1 MDDKHSSGAYREE
14 EAPRRE
20 PQRRPRR
27 RKKKRPTV
35 LGVLLYLIFVI
46 GVSTLLA
53 GLGWVWANDVLAL
66 NKPAHTA
73 VITLSEDVFTEKE
86 VKVETE
92 DKDGNKTTEKQTVT
106 VADMGY
112 VAKQLKEQGIIEHEM
127 IFRLFSMVSN
137 AEQKLSPGTYELN
150 TDMDYR
156 AIITNMG
163 SRSSSRMTTSVTI
176 PEGYTLDQIFQ
187 LLEDKKVSTVAK
199 LNDQAANYDYA
210 FSFLQDIPLGDH
222 HRLEGYLFPDTYEF
236 YLGEDPKTVI
246 NKMLVNFDTRVTDEL
261 RKVITEDK
269 GMTIHD
275 VVIIASL
282 IEKETDG
289 SDQKKIASVI
299 YNRLNSNVTNGKLE
313 IDATVQYAL
322 PERKEKLSYEDLEID
337 SPYNTYKYAGL
348 PAGPIANPGMAAIR
362 AAIYPDSTKNYWYV
376 LGDDGVHHFFSSYD
390 SFVNFK
396 NGLSGS

>member
-1 MDDKHSSGAYREE
+1 MDEKHPSGPRRE

-20 PQRRPRR
+20 PARRPRSR
-27 RKKKRPTV
+27 RKKKGLTA

-66 NKPAHTA
+66 NKAAHTA
-73 VITLSEDVFTEKE
+73 VITLSEDMFSEKKIE
-86 VKVETE
+86 VETE
-92 DKDGNKTTEKQTVT
+92 DKEGRKTTETQTVM
-106 VADMGY
+106 VADIDY
-112 VAKQLKEQGIIEHEM
+112 VAGLLKEEGIIEYEM
-127 IFRLFSMVSN
+127 LFRLFAVISS

-156 AIITNMG
+156 AVITNMG
-163 SRSSSRMTTSVTI
+163 SRSSSRMTTKVTI

-187 LLEDKKVSTVAK
+187 LLEDKDVSTVAK
-199 LNDQAANYDYA
+199 LNDMAADYNYG
-210 FSFLQDIPLGDH
+210 FSFLQDIPLGDP

-246 NKMLVNFDTRVTDEL
+246 NKMLVNFDARVTDEL
-261 RKVITEDK
+261 RKVITEEK
-269 GMTIHD
+269 EMSIHD
-275 VVIIASL
+275 VVIVASL
-282 IEKETDG
+282 IERETDG
-289 SDQKKIASVI
+289 ADQKKIASVI

-322 PERKEKLSYEDLEID
+322 PERKDKLSYEDLEID

-348 PAGPIANPGMAAIR
+348 PAGPISNPGMAAIR
-362 AAIYPDSTKNYWYV
+362 AAIYPEKTKYYWYV
-376 LGDDGVHHFFSSYD
+376 LGEDNVHHFFSSYD
-390 SFVNFK
+390 SFINFK
-396 NGLSGS
+396 NSVSGS